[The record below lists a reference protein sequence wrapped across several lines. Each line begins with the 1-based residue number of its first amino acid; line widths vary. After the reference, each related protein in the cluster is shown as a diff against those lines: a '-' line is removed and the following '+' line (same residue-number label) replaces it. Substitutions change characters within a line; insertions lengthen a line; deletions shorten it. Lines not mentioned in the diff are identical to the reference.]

1 MKEDKLVKLE
11 KSLEDVTSQ
20 NNENVSKI
28 ELLETANKTLNDENN
43 KANADLQTS
52 QKELAQKAAAV
63 EQKDEEIVKLKTLVD
78 KDESELKVKWKI
90 YKNDVKK
97 LVPIHETQN

>member
-11 KSLEDVTSQ
+11 KSLEDITSQ

-63 EQKDEEIVKLKTLVD
+63 EQRDEEIVKLKTLVD

-97 LVPIHETQN
+97 LVTIH

>member
-63 EQKDEEIVKLKTLVD
+63 EQRDEEIVKLKTLVD

-97 LVPIHETQN
+97 LVTIH

>member
-52 QKELAQKAAAV
+52 QNCFHL
-63 EQKDEEIVKLKTLVD
+63 LR
-78 KDESELKVKWKI
+78 
-90 YKNDVKK
+90 
-97 LVPIHETQN
+97 

>member
-63 EQKDEEIVKLKTLVD
+63 AQKDEEIVKLKTLVD

-90 YKNDVKK
+90 YKN
-97 LVPIHETQN
+97 

>member
-20 NNENVSKI
+20 NNENVRKI

-97 LVPIHETQN
+97 LVTIH

>member
-20 NNENVSKI
+20 NNENVRKI
-28 ELLETANKTLNDENN
+28 QLLETANKTLNDENN

-78 KDESELKVKWKI
+78 KDESELKVIWKTF
-90 YKNDVKK
+90 KNDVKK
-97 LVPIHETQN
+97 LVPIH

>member
-90 YKNDVKK
+90 YKNDDKK

>member
-97 LVPIHETQN
+97 LVPIH